1 MVDFG
6 SRLRQLR
13 LRESMTQQQL
23 ASRLGLTKSVISAY
37 ETDLRLPSYDV
48 LLQIARIFRV
58 TTDYLLGCET
68 RTDSML
74 DLTGLSDEQTR
85 LLRQL
90 VDSIR
95 RR

>member
-1 MVDFG
+1 
-6 SRLRQLR
+6 
-13 LRESMTQQQL
+13 MTQQQL

-74 DLTGLSDEQTR
+74 DLTGLSEEQIQ